1 MSDRE
6 ILEFIKEY
14 FVSTFEIPE
23 AQIKPEACLAEDLGL
38 DSIDALDMSAML
50 EDQLDIQ
57 ISEEALR
64 EIRSIEDVIVFI
76 RDNATQNLN

>member
-1 MSDRE
+1 MNDRE

-23 AQIKPEACLAEDLGL
+23 AQIKPEARLAEDLGL

-50 EDQLDIQ
+50 EDQLNIR
-57 ISEEALR
+57 ISEDRLKA
-64 EIRSIEDVIVFI
+64 IRSIEDVIGFI
-76 RDNATQNLN
+76 RDNAAHNLN